1 MIKSVLKLLLLLCI
15 GVLIVFAYQ
24 AKGYVDIRWES
35 VSVSMKI
42 GTFVLLI
49 LLGTWVLFYV
59 FLFVSY
65 LGRLTKSL
73 KQYWKKRHELE
84 GQRYIE
90 EAISALAGG
99 MSDVALKKAR
109 KGSELLKDSLF
120 AQWVYAVAMS
130 EAGGGQD
137 ESIVAEL
144 VKSKSFGLAGYRLR
158 IEQLLKQRDQATVV
172 NEVEAAVE
180 RYPNAIWLL
189 HTLFKIHVQ
198 QGDIQKATEVAKRLR
213 QLNHPDADS
222 KMALCYVLQSRLDS
236 KPEQKLKH
244 LQLAHEL
251 DKANTIVGI
260 ELSKGYIAEGRIKK
274 AQQVIETVWKY
285 SRQPELGDIYLGTL
299 TGLNS
304 EEKLAG
310 ALKLLEISNAST
322 EGYVVVIKVCIQSE
336 FYQKARYYLEKAI
349 QANGGMSYSLFEL
362 RVDLAKRDSAEKVD
376 YSLWIKQVA
385 AHKRFEGWECAH
397 CRSIASQWEAECL
410 RCGEVGSY
418 FWKGEHE
425 HGNNFFAIKGV

>member
-15 GVLIVFAYQ
+15 GGLIVFAYQ
-24 AKGYVDIRWES
+24 AKGYVDIRWEG

-49 LLGTWVLFYV
+49 LIGTWILFYV

-65 LGRLTKSL
+65 LGRLAKNL
-73 KQYWKKRHELE
+73 KQYWKNRHELE
-84 GQRYIE
+84 GHRYIE

-109 KGSELLKDSLF
+109 KGSELLKGSLF
-120 AQWVYAVAMS
+120 AQWIYAFAMN
-130 EAGGGQD
+130 EVGGGLD
-137 ESIVAEL
+137 ESVIAGL

-158 IEQLLKQRDQATVV
+158 IEQLLKQRDQVTVV

-180 RYPNAIWLL
+180 RYPNAVWLL
-189 HTLFKIHVQ
+189 DTLFKIHVQ
-198 QGDIQKATEVAKRLR
+198 QGDIQKAIEVAKKLR

-222 KMALCYVLQSRLDS
+222 KMALCYVLQSRLEKKS
-236 KPEQKLKH
+236 EQKLKC

-251 DKANTIVGI
+251 DKTNTIVGI
-260 ELSKGYIAEGRIKK
+260 ELSKEHIADGRIKK

-285 SRQPELGDIYLGTL
+285 SRQPELGDIYLETL
-299 TGLNS
+299 TGSNS
-304 EEKLAG
+304 EEMLVG

-362 RVDLAKRDSAEKVD
+362 RVDLAKKDCAEKVD
-376 YSLWIKQVA
+376 YPLWIKQVV

-397 CRSIASQWEAECL
+397 CRSVAAQWEVECL

-425 HGNNFFAIKGV
+425 HENNFFAIKGV

>member
-1 MIKSVLKLLLLLCI
+1 MIKSILKLLLFLCI
-15 GVLIVFAYQ
+15 GGVVVFAYQ
-24 AKGYVDIRWES
+24 AKGHVDIRWEN

-49 LLGTWVLFYV
+49 LLGTWILFYV
-59 FLFVSY
+59 FLFVNY
-65 LGRLTKSL
+65 LGQLAKNLR
-73 KQYWKKRHELE
+73 QYWRDRHELE
-84 GQRYIE
+84 GHRYTE

-99 MSDVALKKAR
+99 LSEVALKKAR
-109 KGSELLKDSLF
+109 KGSELLKESLF
-120 AQWVYAVAMS
+120 AQWVYAVAMNEVGS
-130 EAGGGQD
+130 GLD
-137 ESIVAEL
+137 ESVIAGL

-158 IEQLLKQRDQATVV
+158 IEQLLKQRDQATAV

-189 HTLFKIHVQ
+189 QTLFKIYVH
-198 QGDIQKATEVAKRLR
+198 QGDVQKAMEIAKKLR
-213 QLNHPDADS
+213 QLNHSDADA
-222 KMALCYVLQSRLDS
+222 KMALCYVLQSRMETKL
-236 KPEQKLKH
+236 EQKLKC

-251 DKANTIVGI
+251 DKTNPIVGI
-260 ELSKGYIAEGRIKK
+260 ELSRLHIEAGRIKK

-285 SRQPELGDIYLGTL
+285 SRQPELGHVYLETL

-304 EEKLAG
+304 EEMLAG
-310 ALKLLEISNAST
+310 ALKLLEISSAST
-322 EGYVVVIKVCIQSE
+322 EGYVVIIKVCIHSE

-362 RVDLAKRDSAEKVD
+362 RIDLAKKDSAEKVD
-376 YSLWIKQVA
+376 YPLWIKQVA

-397 CRSIASQWEAECL
+397 CRSVSPQWEAECL
-410 RCGEVGSY
+410 RCGEVSSY

-425 HGNNFFAIKGV
+425 HENNFFAIKGV